1 MIEEEWWNDKPVE
14 GYSQSLGDSEKL
26 DYNLMTL
33 KTTIDYINKI
43 KKLKLD
49 PKVIPGTHDELIDDL
64 TKIVRLI
71 KLLNK
76 LDWSVSVK

>member
-1 MIEEEWWNDKPVE
+1 MTEEEWWNDKPIE
-14 GYSQSLGDSEKL
+14 GYSQALGDDEKL

-49 PKVIPGTHDELIDDL
+49 PKVILGTHDELIDDL
-64 TKIVRLI
+64 IKIVRLI
-71 KLLNK
+71 KLFK
-76 LDWSVSVK
+76 KRTHEEHK